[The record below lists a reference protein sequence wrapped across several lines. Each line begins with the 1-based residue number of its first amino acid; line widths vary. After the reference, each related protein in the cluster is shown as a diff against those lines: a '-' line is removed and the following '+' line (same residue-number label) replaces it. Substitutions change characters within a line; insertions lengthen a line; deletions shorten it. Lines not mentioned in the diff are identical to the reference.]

1 MAEKFSVIVPVYNAE
16 NVLDECIKSLINQ
29 DYPKK
34 DYEIIMVN
42 DASTDGSKKIIQKYR
57 QVKLID
63 FPKNQG
69 RVVAREAGAKAARF
83 GMIALTDS
91 DCRASRDWLKEI
103 SKHDEKAMI
112 GVTVNEKERSFSDRF
127 FYLLREKYYNWPDKP
142 VYLNKENYDRLPTGT
157 DNLIIDKKIF
167 LEFSPKEKGAF
178 VSDDT
183 LMIANIM
190 KKHRILLLPKAN
202 VTHLERHGLKDLFV
216 QWFRRGGRF
225 WAYFIREKH
234 NEWKITLCLIGLLI
248 ALLLGIPWMLLT
260 VAHVLSGITAVFFG
274 GVLGSIGLS
283 KDFSKNKWLYLALI
297 VGVVGIS
304 WMSVNILNA
313 LIGIPIF
320 LLCVAFVS
328 IYPSKE
334 LKDLV
339 FYPLFAW
346 ICIAFLLGI
355 IRSKKLLFAGYFAI
369 IILSIAALIL

>member
-1 MAEKFSVIVPVYNAE
+1 MAEKFSIIVPVYNAE
-16 NVLDECIKSLINQ
+16 NVLAECIKSLINQ

-69 RVVAREAGAKAARF
+69 RVIAREAGAKAARF

-91 DCRASRDWLKEI
+91 DCRAGRDWLKEANR
-103 SKHDEKAMI
+103 HDEKTMI

-190 KKHRILLLPKAN
+190 KKHRILLLPNAN
-202 VTHLERHGLKDLFV
+202 VTHLERHGLKDLFI

-225 WAYFIREKH
+225 WQYFIKEKH
-234 NEWKITLCLIGLLI
+234 NEWKVALILVALLAGILWASLASLNALI
-248 ALLLGIPWMLLT
+248 ALLAILLG
-260 VAHVLSGITAVFFG
+260 
-274 GVLGSIGLS
+274 
-283 KDFSKNKWLYLALI
+283 
-297 VGVVGIS
+297 
-304 WMSVNILNA
+304 NA
-313 LIGIPIF
+313 LASYYF
-320 LLCVAFVS
+320 A
-328 IYPSKE
+328 KE
-334 LKDLV
+334 LKDFLI

-346 ICIAFLLGI
+346 ICIAFLFGI
-355 IRSKKLLFAGYFAI
+355 IRSKKLLFAGYFGI